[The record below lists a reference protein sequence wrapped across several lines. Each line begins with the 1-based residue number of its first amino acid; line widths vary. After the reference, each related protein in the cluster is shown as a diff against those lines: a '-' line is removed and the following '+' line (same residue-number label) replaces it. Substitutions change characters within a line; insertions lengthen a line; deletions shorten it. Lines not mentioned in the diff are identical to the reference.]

1 MRVEDIAVSQG
12 SACPERFE
20 GFRDIEPECA
30 VLQPFDDIRVLFA
43 AKILRR

>member
-20 GFRDIEPECA
+20 GFRDIEPGMRGAPA
-30 VLQPFDDIRVLFA
+30 V
-43 AKILRR
+43 